1 MIKRRVFGVPTA
13 LAAVL
18 LLSACGEPEVAAP
31 ERALSTIS
39 PDRGEIRRVVGA
51 TGKIAARDEVTV
63 GSEVSGRVLEV
74 LVDFNDMVSVDQ
86 VLAIIDPTTSQN
98 RLKQVQGQL
107 ENARA
112 QIAVQQASI
121 ERAQVSFD
129 NAKRQM
135 TRQQGLFDQD
145 AISESQLEQA
155 QRDMGLA
162 KADMALAEARL
173 VASQAS
179 ERQLLAQVSEA
190 RADLARTTIRSPID
204 GVVIDRKIDPGQ
216 TVQSSFNAP
225 ELFAI
230 AADLSEITVD
240 ASVVESDV
248 AGLEAGD
255 TARFTVDAY
264 PDDPVEGVVRQL
276 RLKPTEQNNI
286 VSYTAVI
293 EAENPNGMLIPGMT
307 ANLQITTE
315 TKNGVLRLPVA
326 AERFRP
332 SPADIAEFQTASAD
346 DAPTDMLQPT
356 YDRLRAIGLADSRID
371 QFKSRAE
378 VATQKVRDVI
388 NNPEMPWMH
397 ARMRTQLAELM
408 DNQVNSFLS
417 ADERQAYAELVAS
430 ERTIRPVDLWVE
442 NGGKMSQRTVRL
454 GLSDGSFIEV
464 VDGLAEGDRVVTGIA
479 AGGAGQ
485 GGGRPGGR
493 RPGSARP

>member
-1 MIKRRVFGVPTA
+1 MTKRHFTA
-13 LAAVL
+13 APALLAAAL
-18 LLSACGEPEVAAP
+18 MLSACGQAEEAAP
-31 ERALSTIS
+31 ERSLTTVS

-63 GSEVSGRVLEV
+63 GSEVSGKVLEV
-74 LVDFNDMVSVDQ
+74 MVDFNDPVRVND

-98 RLKQVQGQL
+98 RLNQVQSQI

-112 QIAVQQASI
+112 QIAVQEATI
-121 ERAQVSFD
+121 ERARVQLD
-129 NAKRQM
+129 NAQRQM

-145 AISESQLEQA
+145 AISEVQLESA

-162 KADMALAEARL
+162 KADMTLNEARL
-173 VASQAS
+173 EASRAS
-179 ERQLLAQVSEA
+179 ERQLLAQLSEA

-204 GVVIDRKIDPGQ
+204 GVIIDRQIDPGQ
-216 TVQSSFNAP
+216 TVQASFNAP
-225 ELFAI
+225 VLFTI
-230 AADLSEITVD
+230 AADLSQISVD

-286 VSYTAVI
+286 VSYIAVI

-315 TKNGVLRLPVA
+315 TKTGVLRLPVA

-332 SPADIAEFQTASAD
+332 SPEDIEAFRADGEAEE
-346 DAPTDMLQPT
+346 DAGLLEPT
-356 YDRLRAIGLADSRID
+356 YDRLRSIGLSEARIA
-371 QFKSRAE
+371 QFRTQAEAATERVRA
-378 VATQKVRDVI
+378 VLDDPSQ
-388 NNPEMPWMH
+388 PWMH

-408 DNQVNSFLS
+408 DNQVKTFLS
-417 ADERQAYAELVAS
+417 ADERQDYAALVAS

-442 NGGKMSQRTVRL
+442 TGGKMSERTVRL

-464 VDGLAEGDRVVTGIA
+464 VDGLTEGDRVVTGIS
-479 AGGAGQ
+479 AGGGASP
-485 GGGRPGGR
+485 GGRPGGR
-493 RPGSARP
+493 PGAAR

>member
-1 MIKRRVFGVPTA
+1 MTKRYTRSTTA
-13 LAAVL
+13 LLAAL
-18 LLSACGEPEVAAP
+18 MLSACGEAEVVEA
-31 ERALSTIS
+31 ERSLSTVS

-74 LVDFNDMVSVDQ
+74 LVDFNDPVAKDQ

-98 RLKQVQGQL
+98 RLKQVLGQL

-129 NAKRQM
+129 NAERQM
-135 TRQQGLFDQD
+135 ARQQGLFDQD
-145 AISESQLEQA
+145 AISAAQLEQA

-230 AADLSEITVD
+230 AADLSQITVD

-293 EAENPNGMLIPGMT
+293 EAENPDGMLIPGMT

-315 TKNGVLRLPVA
+315 TKSGVLRLPVA

-332 SPADIAEFQTASAD
+332 SPADIEAFKSDSAAEEEESLLEPSYA
-346 DAPTDMLQPT
+346 
-356 YDRLRAIGLADSRID
+356 RLRIIGVSEARIARFAA
-371 QFKSRAE
+371 QSEA
-378 VATQKVRDVI
+378 ATEKVRDII
-388 NNPEMPWMH
+388 NDPTQPWMH

-408 DNQVNSFLS
+408 DSQVKGFLN
-417 ADERQAYAELVAS
+417 ADERQAYAALVAS
-430 ERTIRPVDLWVE
+430 ERTIRPVDLWVA
-442 NGGKMSQRTVRL
+442 NGDTMAQRTVRL

-464 VDGLAEGDRVVTGIA
+464 VDGLSEGDRVVTGISESA
-479 AGGAGQ
+479 PQ
-485 GGGRPGGR
+485 GGSLGGG